1 MSFKSKNPVF
11 FYREFVET
19 ALTEK
24 PRNLFQKAYGGVI
37 LGGKKF
43 IEEVLDRLND
53 QDVQKK
59 EISHRR
65 FLGAITS
72 DMDEIVDLLCNQL
85 KVSREQVQS
94 ASPYKEG
101 VRCIPCGEAHALFEP
116 GDRQVFRRYQLLC
129 GYQDWDK
136 DQRQDEEKQEAER
149 GNDRASEG
157 SVPCQGLT
165 PLHST
170 QNR

>member
-1 MSFKSKNPVF
+1 MVTKKKMEGPRY
-11 FYREFVET
+11 YREFVET

-24 PRNLFQKAYGGVI
+24 SRNPFQKVYGGVI

-65 FLGAITS
+65 SFGAITS
-72 DMDEIVDLLCNQL
+72 DMDEIVDLLCNQF

-94 ASPYKEG
+94 TSP
-101 VRCIPCGEAHALFEP
+101 
-116 GDRQVFRRYQLLC
+116 
-129 GYQDWDK
+129 
-136 DQRQDEEKQEAER
+136 
-149 GNDRASEG
+149 
-157 SVPCQGLT
+157 
-165 PLHST
+165 
-170 QNR
+170 